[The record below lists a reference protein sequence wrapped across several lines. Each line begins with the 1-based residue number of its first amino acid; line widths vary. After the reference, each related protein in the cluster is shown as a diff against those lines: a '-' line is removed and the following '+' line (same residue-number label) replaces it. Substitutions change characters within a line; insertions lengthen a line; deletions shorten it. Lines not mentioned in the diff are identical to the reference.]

1 MSRVLVVDDNAD
13 MRELLRVILESAGYS
28 VDLAA
33 DGALGLVLLRAR
45 SADVVLTDI
54 FMPNQDGIETI
65 ACLRSEFPEAK
76 VIAMSGGGRVVKGK
90 DYLSTAGEI
99 GAHALLRKPFDSE
112 QLLRLLQELVGERS
126 A

>member
-1 MSRVLVVDDNAD
+1 MSRVLVIDDNAD
-13 MRELLRVILESAGYS
+13 MRELLRAVLESTGYA

-45 SADVVLTDI
+45 PADVVLTDI

-65 ACLRSEFPEAK
+65 ARLRSEFPRAK

-99 GAHALLRKPFDSE
+99 GAHALLRKPFDLE
-112 QLLRLLQELVGERS
+112 QLLSVVQDLLGERS

>member
-1 MSRVLVVDDNAD
+1 MSRVLVIDDNAD
-13 MRELLRVILESAGYS
+13 MRELLRAVLESAGYS

-45 SADVVLTDI
+45 PADVVLTDI

-65 ACLRSEFPEAK
+65 ARLRSEFPRSK
-76 VIAMSGGGRVVKGK
+76 VIAMSGGGRLVKGK

-99 GAHALLRKPFDSE
+99 GAHALLRKPFDPE